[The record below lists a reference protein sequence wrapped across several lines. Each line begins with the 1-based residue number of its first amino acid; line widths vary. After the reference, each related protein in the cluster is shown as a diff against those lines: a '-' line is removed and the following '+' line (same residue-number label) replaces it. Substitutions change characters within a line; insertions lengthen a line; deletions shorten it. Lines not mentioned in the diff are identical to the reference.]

1 MTPTS
6 PNPGY
11 TKAPERVAILGGG
24 MAAMVAAFELTRL
37 PDWRARFE
45 LTVYQ
50 QGHRLG
56 GKSASGVNA
65 AACNR
70 IEEHGLHLLGGS
82 YANVMRVMGEAYEE
96 LGRPPD
102 APLARWADAITGVDV
117 ITIPERREGGWS
129 AWSMVCP
136 RGQEAPDDALFAD
149 PRRLGARLLSWA
161 AALFGEWARGGVDV
175 PQNAAWEALAAQAR
189 EDRAD
194 AGPTRPLRLLARARQ
209 LSRAAPD
216 GDPETRRR
224 RVVLDLAWT
233 LLRGVARDRL
243 AWPRPNWFAVDHL
256 DARAWLA
263 LHGASR
269 ETLGSPLVAALY
281 QAVFA
286 GQSGVGA
293 GTFAHAL
300 LRAALTYQGSILYR
314 MNAGAGDVLFAP
326 LYQVLKRRGVRFAFF
341 HTVRGIE
348 PAADGRSVARVRLDR
363 QATPT
368 GGDYEALIDVNGLPC
383 WPARPRLDQL
393 ADGDRLAGVDLEG
406 WSDRAPAEPVVLER
420 GRDFDRVILG
430 LSVGVHPHVAAE
442 LMAASPRYDA
452 MVRGLASTATRS
464 AQLWTLASREELGWS
479 GPAPLLSP
487 FAAPFETWADMSHLL
502 AREGHGPEVRGRHH
516 LSGALPDDAAGADSS
531 DPAGPDPVAA
541 ELAGWLRDHAPQLW
555 PGVARGGALPPGL
568 VASAHITPRR
578 HPSDRYVLAAP
589 GTNALRLRADASGF
603 DNLLLAGDWTL
614 NALSLG
620 CLESAAMSGTQ
631 AAQALDASVRPA
643 IGDWLPEAPPRA
655 HAPARTLPRRIRL
668 DGDYISTPP
677 VALEIRLSMF
687 VLPASIERL
696 QALCDRALAVSPAHR
711 YRAAAPWVVLYCAEV
726 DNYPVVESLGWVP
739 ELDFG
744 FWVPAWAG
752 RAGDPFVAE
761 RLVTFTPYIWVDNGT
776 ALIGGREVFGFA
788 KQLGRMRM
796 PAAGG
801 PLEWALSGQ
810 VVERFDRSSRAEER
824 PILAVRQIDGS
835 PTGPL
840 VAVKDALMGG
850 LGLPAPEVLARMTMG
865 GLRMVFVKQTPDAL
879 DASRAC
885 YQALLEAECRFTG
898 QVTGGLLPGR
908 FAVTLHAY
916 DSLRIASTL
925 GLVARSTDGP
935 ISVIDPLVQG
945 RASFSAR
952 IDAAEILWESRP

>member
-1 MTPTS
+1 MTPS
-6 PNPGY
+6 SSKPAH
-11 TKAPERVAILGGG
+11 APERVAILGGG

-56 GKSASGVNA
+56 GRCASGVNA
-65 AACNR
+65 AASDR

-82 YANVMRVMGEAYEE
+82 YANLMRVMREAYAE
-96 LGRPPD
+96 LGRPHD
-102 APLARWADAITGVDV
+102 APLARWADAIAGIDV
-117 ITIPERREGGWS
+117 ITLPEQRDGRWS

-136 RGQEAPDDALFAD
+136 RGQEASEDALFAD
-149 PRRLGARLLSWA
+149 PRRLGTRLLAWA
-161 AALFGEWARGGVDV
+161 AALFGEWARGGGDV

-189 EDRAD
+189 ADGAD
-194 AGPTRPLRLLARARQ
+194 APPARLLGLVARARQ

-216 GDPETRRR
+216 DAPEARHR

-233 LLRGVARDRL
+233 ILRGVTKDQL
-243 AWPRPNWFAVDHL
+243 AWPQPDWFSVDHL

-269 ETLGSPLVAALY
+269 ETLDSPLVAALY
-281 QAVFA
+281 HAVYA
-286 GQSGVGA
+286 GQTPIGA
-293 GTFAHAL
+293 GTFVHAL
-300 LRAALTYQGSILYR
+300 LRFALTYQGSILYR

-326 LYQVLKRRGVRFAFF
+326 LYLVLRRRGVRFAFF
-341 HTVRGIE
+341 HAVRALE
-348 PAADGRSVARVRLDR
+348 PTADGRSVARVRLDR
-363 QATPT
+363 QATPA
-368 GGDYEALIDVNGLPC
+368 GDDYEPLIDVRGLPC
-383 WPARPRLDQL
+383 WPTRPRLDQL
-393 ADGDRLAGVDLEG
+393 AEGDRLACVDLEDA
-406 WSDRAPAEPVVLER
+406 SSRAPAALVVLER

-430 LSVGVHPHVAAE
+430 LSIGVHPLVAAE
-442 LMAASPRYDA
+442 LMAASPRYGA
-452 MVRGLASTATRS
+452 MVRGLATTATRS
-464 AQLWTLASREELGWS
+464 VQIWTTATREALGWS
-479 GPAPLLSP
+479 GPAPLISP

-502 AREGHGPEVRGRHH
+502 AREGHGPEVRGLHH
-516 LSGALPDDAAGADSS
+516 LSGALTEEEAMEST
-531 DPAGPDPVAA
+531 DPAAD
-541 ELAGWLRDHAPQLW
+541 LAGWLRGHAPQLW
-555 PGVARGGALPPGL
+555 PGLTREGALPSNL
-568 VASAHITPRR
+568 MVNYHIAPRR
-578 HPSDRYVLAAP
+578 HPSDRYVLSAP
-589 GTNALRLRADASGF
+589 GTSALRLRADASGF

-620 CLESAAMSGTQ
+620 CLEAAAMSGIQ
-631 AAQALDASVRPA
+631 AAQALDSRVRPA

-655 HAPARTLPRRIRL
+655 HAPARALPARIRL
-668 DGDYISTPP
+668 DGDYIASPP

-752 RAGDPFVAE
+752 RAGEPFVAD

-788 KQLGRMRM
+788 KQLGRMRL

-801 PLEWALSGQ
+801 PLEWALSSQ
-810 VVERFDRSSRAEER
+810 VVERFGRASRAEER
-824 PILAVRQIDGS
+824 PILAVRQIEGH

-840 VAVKDALMGG
+840 TAIKDALAGG
-850 LGLPAPEVLARMTMG
+850 LGLPNPEVLARMAMG
-865 GLRMVFVKQTPDAL
+865 GQRMVFVKQTPDAL
-879 DASRAC
+879 DPSRAC
-885 YQALLEAECRFTG
+885 YQALLEADCRFTG
-898 QVTGGLLPGR
+898 QVSGGLLPGR

-916 DSLRIASTL
+916 DSLRIASIL
-925 GLVARSTDGP
+925 GLVAHSTDGP
-935 ISVIDPLVQG
+935 TAVIHPLVQG

-952 IDAAEILWESRP
+952 IDAAEILWEHRP